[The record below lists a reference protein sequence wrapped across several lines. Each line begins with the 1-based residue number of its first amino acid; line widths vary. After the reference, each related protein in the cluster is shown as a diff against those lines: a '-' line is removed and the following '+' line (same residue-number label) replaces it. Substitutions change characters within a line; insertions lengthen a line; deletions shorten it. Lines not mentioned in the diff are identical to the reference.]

1 MAGDNRTGTAVQ
13 KVVDAVQEDVGE
25 IVDLLSRGLGKMRD
39 LEGHARGINGLASI
53 LKSKS
58 AEVEL
63 IVSVLKEE
71 SERVASKML
80 AEPRV
85 IRESVDEEKA
95 AEVRAARARRAD

>member
-1 MAGDNRTGTAVQ
+1 MADNRTGTAVQ
-13 KVVDAVQEDVGE
+13 KVVDAVQEDIGE
-25 IVDLLSRGLGKMRD
+25 IVDLLTRGLAKMRD

-53 LKSKS
+53 LKGKS

-80 AEPRV
+80 AEPRAA
-85 IRESVDEEKA
+85 IREAVDEEKA
-95 AEVRAARARRAD
+95 AEVRKARRADQ